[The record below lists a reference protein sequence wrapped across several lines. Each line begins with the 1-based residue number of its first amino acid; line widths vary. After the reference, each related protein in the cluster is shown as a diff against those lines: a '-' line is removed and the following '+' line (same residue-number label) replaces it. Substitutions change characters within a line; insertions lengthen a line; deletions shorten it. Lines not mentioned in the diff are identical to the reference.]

1 MFLFLITLSFF
12 VLGIVLQ
19 VGFILR
25 AILRPHREPSSRIA
39 WILVILA
46 LPDIGTSSLV
56 GRHSH
61 PAANQIGL
69 ADATR

>member
-1 MFLFLITLSFF
+1 MFSFLVTLSLLA
-12 VLGIVLQ
+12 LGIVLQ
-19 VGFILR
+19 VGFILQ

-61 PAANQIGL
+61 PTASQMGL